1 MAPRFKGLTQ
11 DEIEKLM
18 NDLDSENI
26 ADSDSDCEDSTEN
39 SSFQDISEITENE
52 ILEDDPTVNVSPNFN
67 WRDPETSDTPIIYP
81 FTGKTGI
88 KFDEEEFQNEL
99 DYFKLFFSDKLLQVL
114 TDETNRYA
122 TQFYALRPVLSS
134 KKSHST
140 EWTPTCPKEIIKFL
154 GLILL
159 MGHVEK
165 DSIQEYWSTD
175 ELVETPIFRKVMPR
189 DRFKMILK
197 FLHFSNNSDK
207 LNRDNPFY
215 DRLWKIREIFD
226 MINESY
232 KEAYNP
238 AENLAIDEVIVKF
251 KGRVIFRQ
259 YIPKKRKQWGI
270 KIYKI
275 ADELGYTYDMQVYLG
290 KDKNEEKPFCS
301 AAFNVVTEMAKT
313 IKGKGHKLFMD
324 NFFSSPD
331 LYDFLHSQMK
341 VNCCGTVR
349 QNRKKFPKDMVKK
362 KMARGSVTM
371 RFAHGM
377 TAVCW
382 KDKREVLML
391 SNMHLPSDQVVKTEN
406 TGKPQIVADYNK
418 HMGYVDLSDRMA
430 NSYSFGRRTLKWTKK
445 IFFHLLDLS
454 VLNAYL
460 LVKNKHTSHKDF
472 RMKLIKLMLNPT
484 EFIYSSP
491 STSKS
496 SFEHWPLNT
505 PKRRRCSFCSQKGL
519 QRRSR
524 NICESCNVA
533 LCTDR
538 DCFKEYHNKRLKK

>member
-11 DEIEKLM
+11 DEINKIM
-18 NDLDSENI
+18 NDWDSENI
-26 ADSDSDCEDSTEN
+26 ADSDSDCELEDP
-39 SSFQDISEITENE
+39 SFQEDISEIMQNE
-52 ILEDDPTVNVSPNFN
+52 ILEDISTANEFVLPDFN
-67 WRDPETSDTPIIYP
+67 WRHPGSSDTPFVYP
-81 FTGKTGI
+81 FLGKTGK
-88 KFDEEEFQNEL
+88 KFPEEKFQSAI
-99 DYFKLFFSDKLLQVL
+99 DYFKLFFSEKLLQIVS
-114 TDETNRYA
+114 DETNRYA
-122 TQFYALRPVLSS
+122 EQFFELRPVLSS

-159 MGHVEK
+159 MGHVDK
-165 DSIQEYWSTD
+165 DSIQDYWSTD
-175 ELVETPIFRKVMPR
+175 ELVETPIFRKIMAR
-189 DRFKMILK
+189 DRFKMVLK
-197 FLHFSNNSDK
+197 FLHFSNNSEK
-207 LNRDNPFY
+207 LNTDNPFY
-215 DRLWKIREIFD
+215 DRLWKVREIFD
-226 MINESY
+226 LLNALY
-232 KEAYNP
+232 KEAYDP

-301 AAFNVVTEMAKT
+301 AAFNVVSEMAKT

-331 LYDFLHSQMK
+331 LYHFLHSEMK

-349 QNRKKFPKDMVKK
+349 KNRKKFPKDMVMK
-362 KMARGSVTM
+362 KMARGSTTT
-371 RFAHGM
+371 RFANGM
-377 TAVCW
+377 TALCW

-391 SNMHLPSDQVVKTEN
+391 SNMHLPSNQVQKNEN
-406 TGKPQIVADYNK
+406 KEKPPIVADYNK

-445 IFFHLLDLS
+445 LFFHLLDLS
-454 VLNAYL
+454 VLNAYIL
-460 LVKNKHTSHKDF
+460 AKDKHSSHRDF
-472 RMKLIKLMLNPT
+472 RMKLIRSMLDPT
-484 EFIYSSP
+484 ESVCRSP
-491 STSKS
+491 TSTS

-505 PKRRRCSFCSQKGL
+505 SKRRRCAFCSQKGL
-519 QRRSR
+519 QRRSKY
-524 NICESCNVA
+524 ICENCNVV

-538 DCFKEYHNKRLKK
+538 DCFKEYHNKRLKM